1 MIVCPNCNHQN
12 PEGALQCENCS
23 TPLPATTNCPNCGAS
38 VQTDATFCGQC
49 GFNLQVEVSPVA
61 STINEKAMKIPEPLT
76 EMPIPQVEI
85 PTATTASSPIVS
97 PWDDEEEEIDL
108 ATEQPAA
115 ANDNDLASWLG
126 EETNIMESSSQ
137 KSQLS
142 PPWEPSEN
150 QRSTPMPWEMPVPNA
165 AELEE
170 LFPVDE
176 TEFISEPT
184 PTPMAV
190 EPTEVIP
197 PPAPTPMAAE
207 PTEVIPP
214 PAPTPMAA
222 EPTEVTPPPAPTPMA
237 AEPTETEPEV
247 AISAVP
253 EVKASKPQPA
263 ISEPEKSFKTPPASS
278 PTRLQT
284 QTAKLFHVQTETTLE
299 VSLNLAVIHLGKPNN
314 QIPPDIDV
322 SGFPNSEV
330 VSRVHADIRVE
341 GDAYF
346 IEDVGS
352 SNGTYINHSPLLSG
366 NRHRL
371 RTGDRI
377 ALGKGDLVTFIFQLT

>member
-49 GFNLQVEVSPVA
+49 GFNLQVEVSPIA
-61 STINEKAMKIPEPLT
+61 SSINETAMKIPEPLI
-76 EMPIPQVEI
+76 EPPIPQIEI
-85 PTATTASSPIVS
+85 PTATTASSPIIS
-97 PWDDEEEEIDL
+97 PWDEEEKEL
-108 ATEQPAA
+108 TTEQPAA
-115 ANDNDLASWLG
+115 DDDNDLESWLG

-142 PPWEPSEN
+142 PPWELSED
-150 QRSTPMPWEMPVPNA
+150 RGSTPMPWEMPVPNA

-176 TEFISEPT
+176 TEFISEPAS
-184 PTPMAV
+184 PPMAV
-190 EPTEVIP
+190 EPTEI
-197 PPAPTPMAAE
+197 T
-207 PTEVIPP
+207 PP

-237 AEPTETEPEV
+237 VEPTEVTPPPAPTPMAVEPTNKAEPELTTP
-247 AISAVP
+247 AAP
-253 EVKASKPQPA
+253 EVRASKPVPA
-263 ISEPEKSFKTPPASS
+263 MSEPEKPPKTPPASS

-299 VSLNLAVIHLGKPNN
+299 VPLNLAVIHMGKPNT

-352 SNGTYINHSPLLSG
+352 SNGTYINHNPLLSG